1 MVLSNN
7 DGADRMLQVVTAA
20 NQQLGHVLQTFTTH
34 LDDLRNEVQARLREA
49 HHQQDAFSHTLN
61 DYAQL
66 IRQLRHQIARK
77 DREIR
82 QLQEHHTELAQSVLR
97 LNELLA
103 QHMQRYPL
111 DHRNANIDMKGHM
124 GAPCLGIAP
133 GDMPNASP
141 CSHYKDECPFGYSY
155 HIDGHSPRIDFPALP
170 LD

>member
-111 DHRNANIDMKGHM
+111 DHRNANIDMK
-124 GAPCLGIAP
+124 
-133 GDMPNASP
+133 
-141 CSHYKDECPFGYSY
+141 
-155 HIDGHSPRIDFPALP
+155 
-170 LD
+170 